1 MIDSSSYTESCI
13 LTWFVYILEC
23 ADNTLYT
30 GITNDVDERLA
41 KHNAGNGAKYTRG
54 RAPVKLLYV
63 EDQNSR
69 SAASKRELQIK
80 AMSREDKL
88 KIAGIRS

>member
-1 MIDSSSYTESCI
+1 M
-13 LTWFVYILEC
+13 TWVVYILEC

-30 GITNDVDERLA
+30 GITNDLDERLA

-63 EDQNSR
+63 EDQNNR
-69 SAASKRELQIK
+69 SAASKREFQIK

-88 KIAGIRS
+88 KITEKRNQKNHNC